1 MTAVGQ
7 SAGAASLS
15 LHNACFRSEPLY
27 QKAISLSGST
37 TVLVTMTPEE
47 HHNEFLYQA
56 EKLGID
62 TQDRS
67 ITDIAIEVADAPT
80 EAIRR
85 LGYCG
90 APCSP
95 SELIPESD
103 WATML
108 HARHTKPNSWLE
120 SQIVCSS
127 TYDGSMS
134 HLVAMGQERTQ
145 LARVFS
151 AICQAKLNEPQYL
164 LDIYHISEHD
174 DDAVALEKICQ
185 AVTDVGFYGAAVSGL
200 LGASGSV
207 TTRNYQ
213 VLFDIENPFSEL
225 LEKGRFA
232 THTWDVVSLLGGY
245 NDLVPEDSRKGIS
258 EWRRMILHYCYTG
271 QLPCETWRPLSQ
283 SAMLIRKNGIQHLDH
298 DLLTQSRA
306 QKLLHFAEREGGEGG
321 CDLLWEK
328 VIRFFLKTGN
338 PRYSHETAA
347 IVDKYCPER

>member
-1 MTAVGQ
+1 
-7 SAGAASLS
+7 
-15 LHNACFRSEPLY
+15 
-27 QKAISLSGST
+27 
-37 TVLVTMTPEE
+37 MTPEE

-62 TQDRS
+62 TGDRS
-67 ITDIAIEVADAPT
+67 IRDIASEVADAPI
-80 EAIRR
+80 EAIRS
-85 LGYCG
+85 LNYCG
-90 APCSP
+90 APCCP

-108 HARHTKPNSWLE
+108 HARHIKPNACLE

-145 LARVFS
+145 LARVFI
-151 AICQAKLNEPQYL
+151 AICRAKLKEPRFL
-164 LDIYHISEHD
+164 LDMYHISEED
-174 DDAVALEKICQ
+174 GDAIALEKICQ

-200 LGASGSV
+200 LGASQSP
-207 TTRNYQ
+207 TTRNYL
-213 VLFDIENPFSEL
+213 VLFDIGNPFAEL

-232 THTWDVVSLLGGY
+232 THTWDIVSLLGGY
-245 NDLVPEDSRKGIS
+245 NNLVPEDLRKGIS
-258 EWRRMILHYCYTG
+258 EWRQMILNYCHTG

-283 SAMLIRKNGIQHLDH
+283 SAMLVRKDGIQHLDH
-298 DLLTQSRA
+298 TLLAQSRA
-306 QKLLHFAEREGGEGG
+306 QKLLQFAEREGGEGG

-338 PRYSHETAA
+338 PRYSHEASA
-347 IVDKYCPER
+347 IIDRYCPRP